1 MMPLGAREMAQLV
14 KCLLCKHEDLSL
26 IPKIHVQMLGLAEE
40 VHNPS
45 TGEAEAGASLGLSG
59 Q

>member
-1 MMPLGAREMAQLV
+1 MATLNKGNWAREMAQLV

-26 IPKIHVQMLGLAEE
+26 IPKIHVQMLGAAEE

-45 TGEAEAGASLGLSG
+45 PGEAEAGGLTA
-59 Q
+59 